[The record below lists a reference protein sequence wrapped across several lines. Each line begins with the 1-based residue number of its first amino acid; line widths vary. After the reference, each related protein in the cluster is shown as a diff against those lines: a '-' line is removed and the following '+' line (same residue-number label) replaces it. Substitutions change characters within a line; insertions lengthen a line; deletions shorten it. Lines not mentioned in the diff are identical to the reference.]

1 MARINLLPWR
11 EELRRE
17 RQQLFYVHLGIAVAA
32 AAVAVLASDQY
43 IGRLTSHQV
52 ERNNF
57 LKSEIAK
64 VELEIKEIDSLQ
76 EQRDRLL
83 KRTEVIEQL
92 QQTRAVQVHLFDEL
106 VDATPQGVYLLEIKG
121 KGAELE
127 IRGVS
132 ESSGAVSDFMR
143 KIDASPYM
151 GNPRLVIIE
160 NKDRGKEKRRE
171 FTLKAAITPPAP
183 VGAEA
188 GQPAAAA
195 PRSKA

>member
-11 EELRRE
+11 EELRKE
-17 RQQLFYVHLGIAVAA
+17 RQQLFYVHIGIAFAA
-32 AAVAVLASDQY
+32 AAVTVFATDQY
-43 IGRLTSHQV
+43 ISRLTSQQI

-64 VELEIKEIDSLQ
+64 VELEIKEIETLQ
-76 EQRDRLL
+76 EQKDRLL

-121 KGAELE
+121 KGNELE

-143 KIDASPYM
+143 KIEASAYM

-171 FTLKAAITPPAP
+171 FTLKAAITPPVP
-183 VGAEA
+183 EGAEA
-188 GQPAAAA
+188 GQPAAA
-195 PRSKA
+195 PRRKA

>member
-11 EELRRE
+11 EELRAE
-17 RQQLFYVHLGIAVAA
+17 RQQIFIIHTGIAVAA
-32 AAVAVLASDQY
+32 AAIAVIATNTYVA
-43 IGRLTSHQV
+43 RLTDQQI

-64 VELEIKEIDSLQ
+64 VELEIKEIESLQ
-76 EQRDRLL
+76 EQKERLL

-92 QQTRAVQVHLFDEL
+92 QQTRAIQVHLFDEM

-121 KGAELE
+121 KGTELE

-143 KIDASPYM
+143 RIEASAYM

-183 VGAEA
+183 EGTD
-188 GQPAAAA
+188 PAAAA
-195 PRSKA
+195 AAPGRKA